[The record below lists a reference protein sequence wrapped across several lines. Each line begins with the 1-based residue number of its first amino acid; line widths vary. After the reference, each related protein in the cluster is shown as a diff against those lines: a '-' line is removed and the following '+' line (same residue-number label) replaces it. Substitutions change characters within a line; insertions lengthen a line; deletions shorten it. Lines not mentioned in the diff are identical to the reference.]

1 MWIRG
6 QRAACRAPVADES
19 WGVPSYRIG
28 GSARGRLKEG
38 RVTLARPSHAVHT
51 LRIAGSSW
59 RLKDWSVFEWF
70 MVLATTLLFAV
81 MVGTVI
87 WLLYEIRD
95 VPLVQ

>member
-1 MWIRG
+1 
-6 QRAACRAPVADES
+6 
-19 WGVPSYRIG
+19 
-28 GSARGRLKEG
+28 
-38 RVTLARPSHAVHT
+38 
-51 LRIAGSSW
+51 
-59 RLKDWSVFEWF
+59 LKDWSVFEWF